1 MARRQFVAL
10 GVVVGSLLLLGSAQA
25 AGPSW
30 QALTNPPPFNPGG
43 MFLLTDGTVMVQDL
57 GPTTV
62 GSPNWWRLA
71 PDSSGSYADGTWSRL
86 ASLPAGYAPYDF
98 ASAVLPDG
106 RLAVAGGEYN
116 NDVRAD
122 TNRGAIYDPLQNTW
136 TTISPPAGGAGDWAH
151 IGDAPAVV
159 LADGRWMVGAA
170 PSASTDDDA
179 ILDPAT
185 LKWTTT
191 GGKGRIDANSE
202 AGFTLLPG
210 GKVLS
215 VDVKNKACT
224 TRSTEIFD
232 PATLAWSSAGL
243 TPTPLVACGDVS
255 EIGPQVQ
262 MYSGQVFVEGATS
275 ATALYDPTAGTWS
288 AGPDFPVVDGQQ
300 VNALDT
306 GSALLPDGDVL
317 VSTRTGVFMPPTHF
331 LLFDGTSFTR
341 APDTATSADGGL
353 GYMLVLPTGQVLYN
367 GPAKLEIFTDPGS
380 PDPAWPPQVTSV
392 PTQLAAGS
400 TYTLAGLQ
408 LNGLSEGAVYGDD
421 YQSSS
426 DYPLVQ
432 ITNDGTGAVAYA
444 RTWGMTNRS
453 IAPQASSCTNFT
465 LPSGIGAGPSELRVI
480 ANGLASPP
488 VQVTVGGGG
497 GSSNACP
504 SYALSVARAGSGRGA
519 VTSSPAGVDCGAAC
533 SHDYANGTIVRL
545 TARASVGSAFAGWSG
560 ACTGKASC
568 LVAMTSARSVEASF
582 VRACVVPNV
591 KGKRL
596 KVARRAIEAHG
607 CRVGKI
613 EHAFSEKVTRGHVT
627 AQKPRPGRRL
637 RKGSKVNLVVSR
649 GRRRA

>member
-1 MARRQFVAL
+1 MAQRLLVAV
-10 GVVVGSLLLLGSAQA
+10 GVVVGTLLLFGSARA
-25 AGPSW
+25 APGPSW
-30 QALTNPPPFNPGG
+30 QGLTNPPPFNPGA

-62 GSPNWWRLA
+62 GSRNWWRLA

-122 TNRGAIYDPLQNTW
+122 SNRSAIYDPQQNTW
-136 TTISPPAGGAGDWAH
+136 TTISPPAGGAGEWAH

-159 LADGRWMVGAA
+159 LADGRWMVGAT
-170 PSASTDDDA
+170 PSASADDDA

-185 LKWTTT
+185 LTWTTT
-191 GGKGRIDANSE
+191 GGKGRVDANSE
-202 AGFTLLPG
+202 AAFTLLPS

-224 TRSTEIFD
+224 TRTTELFD
-232 PATLAWSSAGL
+232 PATLVWSSAGT

-262 MYSGQVFVEGATS
+262 MYGGQVFVEGATS
-275 ATALYDPTAGTWS
+275 ATALYDPIGGTWS
-288 AGPDFPVVDGQQ
+288 SGPDFPVIDGQQ

-317 VSTRTGVFMPPTHF
+317 VSTRTGVFLPPTHF

-341 APDTATSADGGL
+341 APDTTTSADGGL

-380 PDPAWPPQVTSV
+380 PNPAWAPQVTAV

-400 TYTLAGLQ
+400 TYMLAGLQ

-453 IAPQASSCTNFT
+453 IAPRAPSCTSFM
-465 LPSGIGAGPSELRVI
+465 LPSGIKTGPSELRVV
-480 ANGLASPP
+480 ANGIASSPTH
-488 VQVTVGGGG
+488 VTVGSGGG
-497 GSSNACP
+497 PSDACP
-504 SYALSVARAGSGRGA
+504 SYALSVTKAGSGSGA
-519 VTSSPAGVDCGAAC
+519 VRSSPAGIHCGATC

-545 TARASVGSAFAGWSG
+545 TAHASAGSAFAGWSG
-560 ACTGKASC
+560 ACTGKAGC
-568 LVAMTSARSVEASF
+568 MVAMTSARSVEASF
-582 VRACVVPNV
+582 IRACVVPKV
-591 KGKRL
+591 TGKRL
-596 KVARRAIEAHG
+596 KVARRAIKAHG
-607 CRVGKI
+607 CRVGEI
-613 EHAFSEKVTRGHVT
+613 EHAFSVKVTRGHVT
-627 AQKPRPGRRL
+627 SQKPRPGRRL
-637 RKGSKVNLVVSR
+637 RRGSKVSLVVSR
-649 GRRRA
+649 GRRP